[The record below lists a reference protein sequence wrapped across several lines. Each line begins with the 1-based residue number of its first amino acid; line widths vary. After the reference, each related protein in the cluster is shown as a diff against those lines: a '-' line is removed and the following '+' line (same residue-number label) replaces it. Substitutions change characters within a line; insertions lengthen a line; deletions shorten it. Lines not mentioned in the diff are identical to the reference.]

1 MRTIQA
7 AAALALVTTLGACAH
22 ARRAPAPEYIAL
34 QGPMGAQHLPFSAV
48 VRVGR
53 TLYLSGQIGADSTGY
68 PVAGGIKAET
78 RQTLANIAAV
88 LKRHGLS
95 MDRIVKVTV
104 MMADMTEWGAMNEE
118 YRAAFGKHLPARSAF
133 GASGLAM
140 NARVEIECIA
150 LK

>member
-1 MRTIQA
+1 MTDNFSIDPVLHPFTA
-7 AAALALVTTLGACAH
+7 IPG
-22 ARRAPAPEYIAL
+22 
-34 QGPMGAQHLPFSAV
+34 LPFSELVEA
-48 VRVGR
+48 GR
-53 TLYLSGQIGADSTGY
+53 LMFLSGQIGSGADGKLV
-68 PVAGGIKAET
+68 PGGIRAET

-88 LKRHGLS
+88 LRRHGLS
-95 MDRIVKVTV
+95 MERIVKVTV

-118 YRAAFGKHLPARSAF
+118 YVAAFGKHLPARSAF

>member
-1 MRTIQA
+1 MTDNSSIDPVLHPFTA
-7 AAALALVTTLGACAH
+7 IPG
-22 ARRAPAPEYIAL
+22 
-34 QGPMGAQHLPFSAV
+34 LPFSELVEA
-48 VRVGR
+48 GR
-53 TLYLSGQIGADSTGY
+53 LMFLSGQIGSGADGKL
-68 PVAGGIKAET
+68 VAGGIRAET

-88 LKRHGLS
+88 LKRQGLS

-104 MMADMTEWGAMNEE
+104 MMADMGEWGAMNEE
-118 YRAAFGKHLPARSAF
+118 YVAVFGKHLPARSAF